1 MSFFLLNFASDFPNK
16 YTEQMKKF
24 FISACFMALT
34 MTDASAGVHV
44 KEALNRAPVA
54 VKTSEGIL
62 VSWRYLKADG
72 DAAFTVYRNGEKIA
86 EGISDVTNFLDK
98 DGNSG
103 DVYKVVSSKGGE
115 ASCEA
120 WESIFKKIS
129 IPRPAARKDKNGST
143 TGRYR
148 PDDCSVA
155 DVDGDGDYE
164 LIVKWLPD
172 NSRDSGKDGMSSPAY
187 MDCYELD
194 GTQKWRI
201 DIGHSIRS
209 GQHTSPFIV
218 YDMDGDGK
226 AELITKT
233 GPDTKD
239 GKGVYAT
246 QAAKD
251 NAIKAIGPETVSV
264 NSRGR
269 VTAGAEFLTV
279 FNGETGAAMHTIWY
293 SPNRAMVDFPSADGD
308 YNSKWGDS
316 SYNRGERYNAAVAY
330 LDGEGSLPTAIMHR
344 GYYSACYIWAVDW
357 NGTELKTR
365 WLHKG
370 SSKDA
375 WSVVDAT
382 GKPLFSGTGKSSYGQ
397 GVHGISVGDVNVD
410 GHDDIVIGSATIGHD
425 GQLLCSTGKGHG
437 DAIHLTDLCPDRP
450 GLEIMMPHEESPY
463 GYDVHDATTGEF
475 LASAVGA
482 SDNGRGLAADFIP
495 ANRGFEFW
503 SSQDGYTYDCATNNV
518 VLAKKPDTSF
528 RIYWTGDPYD
538 QTFDGRYNE
547 TTGCAPRIRTY
558 NTASKSI
565 ATFMEFA
572 DYGKPQ
578 TVNTTKANP
587 CLQADILGDW
597 REEIIM
603 TGYETDWSSPTCE
616 LLIFS
621 TPEPTMYKV
630 PCLMEDHLYRMGVV
644 WQNSSYNQPPH
655 LGYYLPDYLGVDGTT
670 YQTNVTNHAPKPV
683 PSTENFEA
691 LKAPAEDKGTVVG
704 TCYTAGMS
712 EELTASSANGYLKV
726 RTGNAD
732 NTITFAVNDGYV
744 ITKMYIEGYSNN
756 TSTTADRSITMTSV
770 AVDGVDIAGSSLV
783 FPGGTAGQ
791 TAVSRTYSNLG
802 AKQKI
807 VLNFDNSKITTS
819 DVDTKGKN
827 KQIMVKVNFTYES
840 AKTGIQEVISVG
852 KATDGAV
859 YNLAGQRVAEGTKGI
874 VIKDGKKVFVK

>member
-1 MSFFLLNFASDFPNK
+1 MR
-16 YTEQMKKF
+16 KF
-24 FISACFMALT
+24 FITACFMALA
-34 MTDASAGVHV
+34 MSDASAGTQV
-44 KEALNRAPVA
+44 KEKLNRAPVA

-72 DAAFTVYRNGEKIA
+72 GATFTLYRNGEKIK
-86 EGISDVTNFLDK
+86 EGIADVTNYLDK
-98 DGNSG
+98 EGNSG
-103 DVYKVVSSKGGE
+103 DTYKVLSSNGDE
-115 ASCEA
+115 ASCKA
-120 WESIFKKIS
+120 WESIYNKIS
-129 IPRPAARKDKNGST
+129 IPRPANRKDKNGKT

-172 NSRDSGKDGMSSPAY
+172 NSRDSGKDGYASPAY
-187 MDCYELD
+187 LDCYEFD

-209 GQHTSPFIV
+209 GQHISPFIV

-239 GKGVYAT
+239 GKGAYAT

-251 NAIKAIGPETVSV
+251 NAIKGISPDAVTV
-264 NSRGR
+264 NSKGR
-269 VTAGAEFLTV
+269 VTEGAELLTV

-293 SPNRAMVDFPSADGD
+293 SPNRAMIDFPSADGA
-308 YNSKWGDS
+308 YNSKWGDT

-330 LDGEGSLPTAIMHR
+330 LDGQASLPTAILQR
-344 GYYSACYIWAVDW
+344 GYYTACYIWAVDW

-375 WSVVDAT
+375 WSVIDAT
-382 GKPLFSGTGKSSYGQ
+382 GKTLFTGTGKSSYGQ
-397 GVHGISVGDVNVD
+397 GVHGISVGDVNGD
-410 GHDDIVIGSATIGHD
+410 GYDDIVTGGATIGHD
-425 GQLLCSTGKGHG
+425 GQLMCSTGVGHG
-437 DAIHLTDLCPDRP
+437 DAIHLADLCPDRP
-450 GLEIMMPHEESPY
+450 GLEVMMPHEDSPY
-463 GYDVHDATTGEF
+463 GYDVHDATTGKI
-475 LASAVGA
+475 LASAVGEK
-482 SDNGRGLAADFIP
+482 DNGRGLAADFIP

-503 SSQDGYTYDCATNNV
+503 SSHDGNTYDCATNNV
-518 VLAKKPDTSF
+518 VLAKKADTSF

-547 TTGCAPRIRTY
+547 TTGCAPRIRAY

-565 ATFMEFA
+565 TTFLEFA
-572 DYGKPQ
+572 GYGKPQ

-603 TGYETDWSSPTCE
+603 TGYETDWSAPTCDI
-616 LLIFS
+616 LIYS
-621 TPEPTMYKV
+621 TPEPTRYKV

-655 LGYYLPDYLGVDGTT
+655 LGYYLPDYLGVDGTVF
-670 YQTNVTNHAPKPV
+670 QTNVKSHAPEVV
-683 PSTENFEA
+683 PATDGSEA
-691 LKAPAEDKGTVVG
+691 LKAPAEDKGVIVG
-704 TCYTAGMS
+704 ECYTAGANGEITNS
-712 EELTASSANGYLKV
+712 VSNGYLKV

-732 NTITFAVNDGYV
+732 NTITFSVNKGYV
-744 ITKMYIEGYSNN
+744 ITKMYVEGYSNN

-770 AVDGVDIAGSSLV
+770 AVDGADIAESTLV
-783 FPGGTAGQ
+783 FPGGKAGQ
-791 TAVSRTYSNLG
+791 TPVNRTYSNLG
-802 AKQKI
+802 AKQAI

-819 DVDTKGKN
+819 DVDSKGKN
-827 KQIMVKVNFTYES
+827 KQIFLKVTFTYE
-840 AKTGIQEVISVG
+840 KVQTGISGIAVPE
-852 KATDGAV
+852 KAQCNAI

-874 VIKDGKKVFVK
+874 VIKNGKKVFVK